1 MMAVEAIAGDGTP
14 PARGHYSAAIL
25 ATGTRILE
33 ISGALSDGP
42 DGASVGGDDAEAQA
56 RQCLS
61 NIDGVLRAAGAT
73 KNDIV
78 RIGVYLTDMAD
89 RPAVARARE
98 EYFGEHKPAATLVAV
113 KSLVLPEFKVEIEAT
128 AVF

>member
-1 MMAVEAIAGDGTP
+1 MPTEPITGEGIP
-14 PARGHYSAAIL
+14 PARGHYSAGVL

-33 ISGALSDGP
+33 ISGAIPEGP
-42 DGASVGGDDAEAQA
+42 DGTPVDGDAEAQA
-56 RQCLS
+56 RQCLR

-73 KNDIV
+73 KEDIV

-89 RPAVARARE
+89 RSAVARARE
-98 EYFGEHKPAATLVAV
+98 EYFGPHKPAATLVAV

-128 AVF
+128 VVF

>member
-1 MMAVEAIAGDGTP
+1 VPTEPISAASTP

-33 ISGALSDGP
+33 ISGALADGP
-42 DGASVGGDDAEAQA
+42 DGSLVGGDDAEEQA
-56 RQCLS
+56 RQCLR
-61 NIDGVLRAAGAT
+61 NIDGLLEAAGAKKT
-73 KNDIV
+73 DIV
-78 RIGVYLTDMAD
+78 RIGVFLTDMAD

-98 EYFGEHKPAATLVAV
+98 EYFGDHKPAATLVAV

-128 AVF
+128 VVF

>member
-1 MMAVEAIAGDGTP
+1 MAVEAISGEDTP

-33 ISGALSDGP
+33 ISGALSEGP
-42 DGASVGGDDAEAQA
+42 DGSPVGGDDVTEQA
-56 RQCLS
+56 RQCLR

-73 KNDIV
+73 KDDIV
-78 RIGVYLTDMAD
+78 RIGVYLTDIAD

-98 EYFGEHKPAATLVAV
+98 EYFGDHKPAATLVAV
-113 KSLVLPEFKVEIEAT
+113 KSLVLPEFRVEIEAT

>member
-1 MMAVEAIAGDGTP
+1 MAVEPIAGEGTP

-25 ATGTRILE
+25 ATGTRVLE
-33 ISGALSDGP
+33 ISGALAEGP
-42 DGASVGGDDAEAQA
+42 DGSPVGGDDAEEQA
-56 RQCLS
+56 RQCLR
-61 NIDGVLRAAGAT
+61 NVDGVLRAAGAT
-73 KNDIV
+73 KDDVV

-98 EYFGEHKPAATLVAV
+98 EYFGDHKPAATLVAV
-113 KSLVLPEFKVEIEAT
+113 KALVLPEFRVEIEAT